1 LLHFGSAAL
10 VKRAGLADLEA
21 VEGVG
26 KAAAKKIYD
35 HFHGG
40 G

>member
-1 LLHFGSAAL
+1 
-10 VKRAGLADLEA
+10 LADLEA
-21 VEGVG
+21 VAGVG
-26 KAAAKKIYD
+26 KSAAKKIYD